1 MATNEIFKEADYLSL
16 PVPEGTVSGDPVL
29 VGELVG
35 VAQTSEGDNSYTST
49 PIRRAMDDPA
59 WNTVPAST
67 GGNEAGFASVA
78 LKGAFA
84 FEIDGGDALTHGTAV
99 GISEGTGPDGRNVLV
114 TGAGD
119 ARFGHVVGHTSDG
132 RVVVRIANPVA

>member
-1 MATNEIFKEADYLSL
+1 MATNELFKEADYLSL
-16 PVPEGTVSGDPVL
+16 PVPEGTLSGDPVL

-49 PIRRAMDDPA
+49 PIRRAMGDPA

-67 GGNEAGFASVA
+67 GGNEAGYASVA

-84 FEIDGGDALTHGTAV
+84 FEIEGGDALTHGTAV
-99 GISEGTGPDGRNVLV
+99 GITQV
-114 TGAGD
+114 THPD
-119 ARFGHVVGHTSDG
+119 ARTGLVSGAVHERFRHFHGHTSA
-132 RVVVRIANPVA
+132 RSVIVRIANPAA